1 MEPKLKILPPEQLMP
16 MLPQLLE
23 DAAAIPLVISGNS
36 MSPFLVHGRDTVF
49 LSKLSAHPKRGDML
63 LYRRDNGAYVL
74 HRVYR
79 REGNTC
85 TMVGDAQ
92 QGLEP
97 GIRDDQIIAIVTA
110 VRRKGKLLKKGSFW
124 WWFFE
129 RFWLWAL
136 PCRPKLARLYTLIKR
151 K

>member
-16 MLPQLLE
+16 LLPRLLE

-49 LSKLSAHPKRGDML
+49 LSKLSAQPKRGDML

-79 REGNTC
+79 REGNAC

-97 GIRDDQIIAIVTA
+97 GIRDDQIIAMVTA

-129 RFWLWAL
+129 HFWLWAL
-136 PCRPKLARLYTLIKR
+136 PCRPTLTQLYSFIKR